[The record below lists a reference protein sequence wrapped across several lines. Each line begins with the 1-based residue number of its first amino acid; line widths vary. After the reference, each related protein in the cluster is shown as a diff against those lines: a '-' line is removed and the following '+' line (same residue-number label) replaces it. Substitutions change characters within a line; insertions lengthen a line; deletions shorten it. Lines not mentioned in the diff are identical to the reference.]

1 MKVKFLCSKLEYK
14 LKEKFPDVML
24 EEVYFSR
31 RRKYIH
37 MAFEKTIYDFE
48 RKKEFFKEV
57 ENFYNEYLK
66 KDFELIKPMKI
77 INTIKWKFDYL
88 VFRKR
93 WWNCCKYFIWQNWRF
108 QIQNSNKNVFEFSR
122 LRFICRRISYRFE
135 KV

>member
-37 MAFEKTIYDFE
+37 MAFEKTIFDFE

-66 KDFELIKPMKI
+66 KDFELIKPMEI

-93 WWNCCKYFIWQNWRF
+93 
-108 QIQNSNKNVFEFSR
+108 
-122 LRFICRRISYRFE
+122 
-135 KV
+135 

>member
-37 MAFEKTIYDFE
+37 MAFEKTIFDFE

-93 WWNCCKYFIWQNWRF
+93 
-108 QIQNSNKNVFEFSR
+108 
-122 LRFICRRISYRFE
+122 
-135 KV
+135 

>member
-1 MKVKFLCSKLEYK
+1 MKVKFLCSKLEYR
-14 LKEKFPDVML
+14 LKEKFPDVKL

-37 MAFEKTIYDFE
+37 IAFERTISDFE

-77 INTIKWKFDYL
+77 INIIKWKFDYL

-93 WWNCCKYFIWQNWRF
+93 
-108 QIQNSNKNVFEFSR
+108 
-122 LRFICRRISYRFE
+122 
-135 KV
+135 

>member
-1 MKVKFLCSKLEYK
+1 MKVKFLCSKLEYR
-14 LKEKFPDVML
+14 LKEKFPDVKL

-37 MAFEKTIYDFE
+37 MASERTIFDFE

-93 WWNCCKYFIWQNWRF
+93 
-108 QIQNSNKNVFEFSR
+108 
-122 LRFICRRISYRFE
+122 
-135 KV
+135 

>member
-14 LKEKFPDVML
+14 LKEKFPDAML

-37 MAFEKTIYDFE
+37 MAFEKTIFDFE

-93 WWNCCKYFIWQNWRF
+93 
-108 QIQNSNKNVFEFSR
+108 
-122 LRFICRRISYRFE
+122 
-135 KV
+135 

>member
-1 MKVKFLCSKLEYK
+1 MKVKFLCSKLEYR
-14 LKEKFPDVML
+14 LKEKFPDVKL

-37 MAFEKTIYDFE
+37 MAFERTIFDFE

-66 KDFELIKPMKI
+66 KNFELIKPMKI

-93 WWNCCKYFIWQNWRF
+93 
-108 QIQNSNKNVFEFSR
+108 
-122 LRFICRRISYRFE
+122 
-135 KV
+135 

>member
-1 MKVKFLCSKLEYK
+1 MKVKFLCSKLEYR
-14 LKEKFPDVML
+14 LKEKFPDVKL

-37 MAFEKTIYDFE
+37 IAFERTIFDFE
-48 RKKEFFKEV
+48 RKKEFFKEA

-93 WWNCCKYFIWQNWRF
+93 
-108 QIQNSNKNVFEFSR
+108 
-122 LRFICRRISYRFE
+122 
-135 KV
+135 

>member
-1 MKVKFLCSKLEYK
+1 MKVKFLCSKLEYR
-14 LKEKFPDVML
+14 LKEKFPDVKL
-24 EEVYFSR
+24 EEVYFSH

-37 MAFEKTIYDFE
+37 IAFERTIFDFE

-93 WWNCCKYFIWQNWRF
+93 
-108 QIQNSNKNVFEFSR
+108 
-122 LRFICRRISYRFE
+122 
-135 KV
+135 

>member
-37 MAFEKTIYDFE
+37 MAFEKTIFDFE

-66 KDFELIKPMKI
+66 KDFELIKLMKI
-77 INTIKWKFDYL
+77 INTIKWKFD
-88 VFRKR
+88 
-93 WWNCCKYFIWQNWRF
+93 
-108 QIQNSNKNVFEFSR
+108 
-122 LRFICRRISYRFE
+122 
-135 KV
+135 

>member
-14 LKEKFPDVML
+14 LKEKFPDVTL

-66 KDFELIKPMKI
+66 KGFELIKPMKI

-93 WWNCCKYFIWQNWRF
+93 
-108 QIQNSNKNVFEFSR
+108 
-122 LRFICRRISYRFE
+122 
-135 KV
+135 

>member
-66 KDFELIKPMKI
+66 KDFELIKPMEI

-93 WWNCCKYFIWQNWRF
+93 
-108 QIQNSNKNVFEFSR
+108 
-122 LRFICRRISYRFE
+122 
-135 KV
+135 

>member
-37 MAFEKTIYDFE
+37 FAFEKTIFDFK
-48 RKKEFFKEV
+48 RKEEFLKEI

-66 KDFELIKPMKI
+66 KDFEIIKPMKI
-77 INTIKWKFDYL
+77 IHTIKWKFDYL

-93 WWNCCKYFIWQNWRF
+93 
-108 QIQNSNKNVFEFSR
+108 
-122 LRFICRRISYRFE
+122 
-135 KV
+135 

>member
-31 RRKYIH
+31 RRKYSH
-37 MAFEKTIYDFE
+37 MAFEKTIFDFE

-77 INTIKWKFDYL
+77 ISTIKWKFDYL

-93 WWNCCKYFIWQNWRF
+93 
-108 QIQNSNKNVFEFSR
+108 
-122 LRFICRRISYRFE
+122 
-135 KV
+135 

>member
-66 KDFELIKPMKI
+66 KDFELMKPMKI

-93 WWNCCKYFIWQNWRF
+93 
-108 QIQNSNKNVFEFSR
+108 
-122 LRFICRRISYRFE
+122 
-135 KV
+135 

>member
-1 MKVKFLCSKLEYK
+1 MKVKFLCSKLEYR
-14 LKEKFPDVML
+14 LKEKFPDVKL

-37 MAFEKTIYDFE
+37 IAFERTIFDFE

-93 WWNCCKYFIWQNWRF
+93 
-108 QIQNSNKNVFEFSR
+108 
-122 LRFICRRISYRFE
+122 
-135 KV
+135 

>member
-14 LKEKFPDVML
+14 LKEKFPDVTL

-37 MAFEKTIYDFE
+37 MAFEKTIFDFE

-93 WWNCCKYFIWQNWRF
+93 
-108 QIQNSNKNVFEFSR
+108 
-122 LRFICRRISYRFE
+122 
-135 KV
+135 

>member
-37 MAFEKTIYDFE
+37 MAFEKTIFDFE

-57 ENFYNEYLK
+57 ENFYNESLK

-77 INTIKWKFDYL
+77 IKTIKWKFDYL

-93 WWNCCKYFIWQNWRF
+93 
-108 QIQNSNKNVFEFSR
+108 
-122 LRFICRRISYRFE
+122 
-135 KV
+135 

>member
-1 MKVKFLCSKLEYK
+1 MKVKFLCSKLEHR
-14 LKEKFPDVML
+14 LKEKFPDVKL

-37 MAFEKTIYDFE
+37 IAFERTISDFE

-93 WWNCCKYFIWQNWRF
+93 
-108 QIQNSNKNVFEFSR
+108 
-122 LRFICRRISYRFE
+122 
-135 KV
+135 